1 MAITIENKAS
11 PYLKQLGLVA
21 PNFINEGISKGAAI
35 FYKKIQEKASTYNDD
50 IFTQFHD
57 SKGRR
62 GIAGTGSLNARTLR
76 RGEVL
81 TSFGRPFER
90 VSRINPNT
98 KAQGADNIAKL
109 TRWKTYPS
117 KLKAVIGWI
126 ATKSY
131 KNLKYK
137 DGMIVGEQYVKGTSL
152 IDYTKGGKQNIGE
165 LLEHGGREVLT
176 TKQKA
181 FFKAMGM
188 AKAARRGYVLRKARP
203 LIAPAYSMGKSE
215 AENKMEQVI
224 RKVVDYKATNSNIR
238 KIA

>member
-11 PYLKQLGLVA
+11 PYLKQLGIVA
-21 PNFINEGISKGAAI
+21 PNFINEGISKGASI
-35 FYKKIQEKASTYNDD
+35 FYKKIQEKASTYSND

-57 SKGRR
+57 SEGKR
-62 GIAGTGSLNARTLR
+62 GIASSGSLKSRSLR

-81 TSFGRPFER
+81 TSFGRPFDRYSRTSPNER
-90 VSRINPNT
+90 A
-98 KAQGADNIAKL
+98 KGASNMAEL

-117 KLKAVIGWI
+117 KLKAVIGWL

-131 KNLKYK
+131 TNLSYK
-137 DGMIVGEQYVKGTSL
+137 DGMIVGEKHVKGTSL

-165 LLEHGGREVLT
+165 IMEHGGREVLSE
-176 TKQKA
+176 KQKE

-203 LIAPAYSMGKSE
+203 IVAPAYSMGKNE
-215 AENKMEQVI
+215 AENKMEQII
-224 RKVVDYKATNSNIR
+224 RKVVDYKAANTSNR
-238 KIA
+238 KTA